1 MEIAVRRLALLAGFA
16 SILSI
21 GAVAEQRGQTPAG
34 RQPAAA
40 AGQRGGARPVGHGY
54 IPARGPAPV
63 RQPAANQGAAR
74 AAEARPARGAVQ
86 APVDQGSARPA
97 PERGAVHSP
106 ARSFRD
112 LPQHPDAP
120 HVHPDTG
127 EWTGHESSGRADPRF
142 HLDRPWAAGR
152 FTLGLGPR
160 YVFRI
165 EGGNAERFWFE
176 GSAFQVAPFDVDY
189 ASDWNWQSD
198 DVVIYDDP
206 DHDGWYLAY
215 NPRTG
220 TYVHVLYLG
229 PR

>member
-1 MEIAVRRLALLAGFA
+1 MEIAVRRRAVLAGFV

-21 GAVAEQRGQTPAG
+21 AAVAQQRGQAPAG
-34 RQPAAA
+34 RQTAAPAA
-40 AGQRGGARPVGHGY
+40 QRGGERPVGHGY
-54 IPARGPAPV
+54 VPARGPAPV
-63 RQPAANQGAAR
+63 RQPAANQGSAR
-74 AAEARPARGAVQ
+74 AGEARL
-86 APVDQGSARPA
+86 
-97 PERGAVHSP
+97 ERGAVHSP

-120 HVHPDTG
+120 HVHPGTG
-127 EWTGHESSGRADPRF
+127 EWTGHASGRDDPRF

-176 GSAFQVAPFDVDY
+176 GSAFQVAPFDADY

-220 TYVHVLYLG
+220 TYVHVIYLG